1 MALVLSFLATNG
13 KQTSIAA
20 DGSSV
25 YGHRALRRE
34 ALDWAFERIKDVF
47 QTIERIA
54 GTISS
59 QTDLSHGAA

>member
-1 MALVLSFLATNG
+1 MANRLALPPAV
-13 KQTSIAA
+13 S
-20 DGSSV
+20 

-34 ALDWAFERIKDVF
+34 ALDWAFERVKDVF

-59 QTDLSHGAA
+59 QTDLGHGAA